1 MAFPLLGKVDFSTWT
16 VGEIATGTR
25 GQKSAP
31 VFGDSKPCPHLQ
43 LCTTQ
48 AAMHC
53 PFGASAYNDDGTAT
67 RLNMELDLSDEQCLH
82 LGKLDDWARA
92 RAKDL
97 GLKGEYRPCVTTDK
111 HGHRRTRVKVST
123 QGVHAARFWDSMR
136 TPLGSAKDLA
146 LQGALVTP
154 VVACT
159 KLWVMAGQ
167 YGLCLEL
174 RHGIV
179 SLVSQECPE
188 MV

>member
-1 MAFPLLGKVDFSTWT
+1 M
-16 VGEIATGTR
+16 R
-25 GQKSAP
+25 
-31 VFGDSKPCPHLQ
+31 
-43 LCTTQ
+43 
-48 AAMHC
+48 
-53 PFGASAYNDDGTAT
+53 DDG
-67 RLNMELDLSDEQCLH
+67 Q
-82 LGKLDDWARA
+82 ART
-92 RAKDL
+92 
-97 GLKGEYRPCVTTDK
+97 P
-111 HGHRRTRVKVST
+111 
-123 QGVHAARFWDSMR
+123 QGVHAAKFWDSMR

-159 KLWVMAGQ
+159 KLWIMAGQ

>member
-1 MAFPLLGKVDFSTWT
+1 MAFPLLGKVDFSTWS
-16 VGEIATGTR
+16 VGDVATGTR

-31 VFGDSKPCPHLQ
+31 VFAESKPCPHLQ

-97 GLKGEYRPCVTTDK
+97 NLKGEYRPCVTTDK

-123 QGVHAARFWDSMR
+123 TGVHAARFWDSVR

-159 KLWVMAGQ
+159 KMWVMAGQ
-167 YGLCLEL
+167 FGLCLEL
-174 RHGIV
+174 RHGVV